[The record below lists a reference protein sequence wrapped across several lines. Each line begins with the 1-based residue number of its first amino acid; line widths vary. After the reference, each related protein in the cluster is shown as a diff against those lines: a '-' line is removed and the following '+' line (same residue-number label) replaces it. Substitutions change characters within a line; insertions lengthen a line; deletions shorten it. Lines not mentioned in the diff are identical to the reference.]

1 MEEVKRRAEAGRKK
15 AVDRIAAINE
25 ELNETR
31 REKDRLQ
38 QTEVDYKRL
47 LQERERLVKKID
59 YLTEELHET
68 HTDYRGELAKL
79 AKQMNETKR
88 NDASGSE
95 SSAIKVEALETE
107 KRQMESTLRSM
118 ERQVEQSKNEC
129 DLRDNEVKELRASQ
143 CELIEENAKLR
154 DGLAIAIAKAE
165 RFKEDLEIVKD
176 ANSALNEDLKKLRDD
191 KSNAT
196 VRADTLQQAIG
207 EKERLVAYLQ

>member
-1 MEEVKRRAEAGRKK
+1 
-15 AVDRIAAINE
+15 
-25 ELNETR
+25 
-31 REKDRLQ
+31 
-38 QTEVDYKRL
+38 
-47 LQERERLVKKID
+47 
-59 YLTEELHET
+59 
-68 HTDYRGELAKL
+68 
-79 AKQMNETKR
+79 MNETKR

-118 ERQVEQSKNEC
+118 ER
-129 DLRDNEVKELRASQ
+129 Q

-176 ANSALNEDLKKLRDD
+176 ANSALNEDLKKARDD
-191 KSNAT
+191 KSNAI
-196 VRADTLQQAIG
+196 VRAETLQQAIG